1 MRRQFSGFI
10 LMAIVSV
17 LIAAVIMLY
26 IRASFFSSAYNVII
40 KSNVEYRSKYYIVV
54 EAITDHSDGTTN
66 TLICN
71 KENYDKVNVGDM
83 VFCELYH
90 SSVLRQGYV
99 HDIEPAI

>member
-1 MRRQFSGFI
+1 M
-10 LMAIVSV
+10 
-17 LIAAVIMLY
+17 
-26 IRASFFSSAYNVII
+26 
-40 KSNVEYRSKYYIVV
+40 

-71 KENYDKVNVGDM
+71 KENYDKVNAGDM

-99 HDIEPAI
+99 HDIEPAMQV